1 MNFNNLNLP
10 NEIEQFYKTAK
21 LNEISDSLIFGYN
34 VFMNCKK
41 ETIRFTV
48 QLHNQ
53 IIDCSVKIL
62 YIRYNPNSTLPEPAM
77 SDTPVFRR

>member
-10 NEIEQFYKTAK
+10 TEIEQFYKTAK

-41 ETIRFTV
+41 KLKKDTIQKFPRQNFQT
-48 QLHNQ
+48 
-53 IIDCSVKIL
+53 
-62 YIRYNPNSTLPEPAM
+62 
-77 SDTPVFRR
+77 